1 MLLLAFLVAN
11 VIPFFADVQDLL
23 GNILGAPTVFGWP
36 AFFFL
41 RGSALR
47 GRPVATVDRVVCT
60 FFLLVL
66 LPAFTLLGTAN
77 AVLVL
82 VEDLKGATL
91 APFQCQP
98 QG

>member
-1 MLLLAFLVAN
+1 MFRQLPSSYLLNTL
-11 VIPFFADVQDLL
+11 
-23 GNILGAPTVFGWP
+23 
-36 AFFFL
+36 FFL

-47 GRPVATVDRVVCT
+47 ARPVATVDRVVCT